1 MRTTITIDPDVEQL
15 ILDTMQKS
23 RKSFKEI
30 INQSLRKALS
40 PGYAKK
46 EPTFKVEARNLDLRV
61 GIDAGSYNKLADDM
75 EIDAFLEAAEQKKD
89 YS

>member
-15 ILDTMQKS
+15 IRDTMQKS

-40 PGYAKK
+40 SGNTKQ
-46 EPTFKVEARNLDLRV
+46 EPSFIIKARNLDLRV

-75 EIDAFLEAAEQKKD
+75 EIDSFLKVSELEKD